1 MSRKI
6 SILVYGRMPTEKAYG
21 IHALNQS
28 KSFEKLGYEVELI
41 YPSTNNS
48 KTIDKT
54 VPKYY
59 NENLN
64 FKIIEK
70 DNFDLTGL
78 GIFKFL
84 PDFLKK
90 LLWLLSSYIWAKKL
104 RNELNDSII
113 WSTNPIICWTL
124 KSSYKIIFEKHGE
137 GKLLQKVF
145 INKLKDKQFYLI
157 GTTMTSYNELK
168 KINNNSIY
176 LPNGV
181 DLDRFY
187 PNNLENAKIVVG
199 YSGMLETYGF
209 DKGMLNAIREILKLM
224 DTLNFNVVVIGGPE
238 YKINEIKEE
247 VEKSIHS
254 NNFQFFDRLSQSALA
269 EQVRRF
275 DIGLVPYPNNK
286 HTNLYASPLK
296 IFEYIASGVIP
307 LVSDLT
313 AHKEIELNEIV
324 FYRNGDFGHFND
336 VLKSL
341 LNKEVVKNKKVKILN
356 QIPKL
361 SLDHRTE
368 KILELLRL

>member
-6 SILVYGRMPTEKAYG
+6 GILVYGRMPTEKAYG

-54 VPKYY
+54 IPEYY

-90 LLWLLSSYIWAKKL
+90 ILWLLSSYMWAKKL

-157 GTTMTSYNELK
+157 GTTITSYNELK
-168 KINNNSIY
+168 KINIISVPIMNVAYSDNIKSKLVKGKILSICDCSISVFFEELKNKLKFNNKY
-176 LPNGV
+176 PFYNFG
-181 DLDRFY
+181 LDH
-187 PNNLENAKIVVG
+187 NKIKYVG
-199 YSGMLETYGF
+199 NE
-209 DKGMLNAIREILKLM
+209 KEILEQMGVTKKNL
-224 DTLNFNVVVIGGPE
+224 
-238 YKINEIKEE
+238 IKYL
-247 VEKSIHS
+247 
-254 NNFQFFDRLSQSALA
+254 F
-269 EQVRRF
+269 
-275 DIGLVPYPNNK
+275 
-286 HTNLYASPLK
+286 
-296 IFEYIASGVIP
+296 
-307 LVSDLT
+307 
-313 AHKEIELNEIV
+313 
-324 FYRNGDFGHFND
+324 
-336 VLKSL
+336 
-341 LNKEVVKNKKVKILN
+341 
-356 QIPKL
+356 
-361 SLDHRTE
+361 
-368 KILELLRL
+368 

>member
-1 MSRKI
+1 
-6 SILVYGRMPTEKAYG
+6 MPTEKAYG

-41 YPSTNNS
+41 YPSTSNS

-54 VPKYY
+54 VPEYY

-341 LNKEVVKNKKVKILN
+341 LNKEIVKNKKVKILN